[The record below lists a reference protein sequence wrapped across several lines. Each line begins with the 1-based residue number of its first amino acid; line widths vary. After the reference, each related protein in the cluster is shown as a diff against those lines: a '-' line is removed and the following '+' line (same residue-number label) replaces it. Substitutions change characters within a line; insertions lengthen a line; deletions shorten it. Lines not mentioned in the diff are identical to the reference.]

1 MRGHRKTAKADHA
14 TRMASLVTANGG
26 IARAAHL
33 RALNANVDVSSSLK
47 TAGLTSSQ
55 IQKPDVRLAVRSQI
69 QFLNAISKQLQDD
82 FLGIHLAQTVD
93 LRELGLIY
101 YALASSENFQDA
113 LKRLARYS
121 AIHNEGVRI
130 GVRTGRRIVI
140 SFEYVGISRVDDRH
154 QIEFF
159 VAILVRLCRRLT
171 GKNLSPLGV
180 RLAHRR
186 TAIPVDLKTFFGCA
200 VEFGAPVDQVTYAG
214 EVKSAALPNADPFLN
229 RLLQSYCDD
238 VLSHRGSKPNNWR
251 VSVENAMAPLLPHGE
266 ATIENVAQRLGV
278 GRRTLARRLSQER
291 VSFTDVLQE
300 LRRAMADQL
309 FHEPQMSI
317 AQVAWLLGYQD
328 PSTFSHAYK
337 RWTGRSPKVVRA
349 RNRRS

>member
-1 MRGHRKTAKADHA
+1 
-14 TRMASLVTANGG
+14 MASLVTANGG

-33 RALNANVDVSSSLK
+33 RALNANIDVNSSLK
-47 TAGLTSSQ
+47 KAGLTSSQ
-55 IQKPDVRLAVRSQI
+55 LRKPDVRLAVRSQI
-69 QFLNAISKQLQDD
+69 KFLNAISEQLDDD

-93 LRELGLIY
+93 LRELGLTY

-130 GVRTGRRIVI
+130 DVSIGRRIAI
-140 SFEYVGISRVDDRH
+140 SFEYVGISRAGDRH

-186 TAIPVDLKTFFGCA
+186 TATPVDLRTFFGCA

-214 EVKSAALPNADPFLN
+214 DIKSAVLPNADPFLN
-229 RLLQSYCDD
+229 RLLQGYCDEI
-238 VLSHRGSKPNNWR
+238 LSHRGTKSNNWR

-291 VSFTDVLQE
+291 ASFADVLQE

-309 FHEPQMSI
+309 FREPQMSI
-317 AQVAWLLGYQD
+317 AEVAWLLGYRD
-328 PSTFSHAYK
+328 SSAFSHAYK
-337 RWTGRSPKVVRA
+337 RWTGRSPRAVRA
-349 RNRRS
+349 KDRPS